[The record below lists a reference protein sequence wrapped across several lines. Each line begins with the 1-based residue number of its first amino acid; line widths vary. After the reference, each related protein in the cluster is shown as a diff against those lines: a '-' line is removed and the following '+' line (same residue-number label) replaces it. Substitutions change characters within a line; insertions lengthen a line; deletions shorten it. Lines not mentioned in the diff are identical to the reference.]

1 MAIPV
6 DKKGTAVN
14 VITLEGLVVTKF
26 RAGRDQDIEDLR
38 RLAVRCRSKIN
49 WNEIRYLAKS
59 DMEYSQIEQ
68 ALRLYAA

>member
-1 MAIPV
+1 M

-14 VITLEGLVVTKF
+14 VITLEGLVITKF

-49 WNEIRYLAKS
+49 WNEIRHLTKS

-68 ALRLYAA
+68 ALRLYAAR